1 MLGRELIQSLITG
14 IRIRESEPRIA
25 IFSTLCTLLIIYA
38 DTAHH
43 RMVATASVLN
53 ASLLGCVDDILFEN
67 VVFILA
73 SPIDA
78 RREDREL
85 D

>member
-14 IRIRESEPRIA
+14 IRIRESESRIA
-25 IFSTLCTLLIIYA
+25 IFSTLCTLLIIYVG
-38 DTAHH
+38 TAHH
-43 RMVATASVLN
+43 RTVATASVSN

-73 SPIDA
+73 SPTDA
-78 RREDREL
+78 RREDS
-85 D
+85 